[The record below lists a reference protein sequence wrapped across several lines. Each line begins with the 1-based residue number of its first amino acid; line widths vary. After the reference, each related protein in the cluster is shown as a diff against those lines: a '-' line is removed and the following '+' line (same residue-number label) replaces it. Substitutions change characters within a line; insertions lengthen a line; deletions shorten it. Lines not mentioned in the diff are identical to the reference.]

1 MTIQTAQTI
10 HKKAL
15 HLNQIGEEFTLI
27 KINNTLKL
35 QSKYYGNISSQGNKK
50 IPPMELGFI
59 RRVKNHILKHQIYA
73 NFISNFYYP
82 EDIDYVSIM
91 KHDKTVKIDNVI
103 EIDIDEAYW
112 KTAHIL
118 NVLSDHLYEEG
129 RKSNG
134 KISKLGRLISLG
146 SLAKKKII
154 YYFKGSRLMKKE
166 TQRSLTTENIWYSI
180 CKRLSDV
187 MNEAREIAGKDFI
200 MYWVDGIYIKN
211 EPELVEKIRQ
221 SFTKYGYDVKFR
233 DNLSVKYT
241 KDRVYIQDKTTNKER
256 SFFIPKKDIRKSFFS
271 DPELKEVALKYS
283 NYVSLNDNNIEP

>member
-15 HLNQIGEEFTLI
+15 HLNQLGEEFTLI

-35 QSKYYGNISSQGNKK
+35 QSNYYGNISSKGNKK

-91 KHDKTVKIDNVI
+91 KHGKSVKMDDVI

-118 NVLSDHLYEEG
+118 NVISDHLYEEG
-129 RKSNG
+129 KKSNG

-146 SLAKKKII
+146 SLAKKKTI
-154 YYFKGSRLMKKE
+154 YSFKGSRLIKKE

-187 MNEAREIAGKDFI
+187 MNEAKQIAGKDFI
-200 MYWVDGIYIKN
+200 MYWVDGIYVKN
-211 EPELVEKIRQ
+211 DPELIAKIQ
-221 SFTKYGYDVKFR
+221 KCFVKYGYDVKFR
-233 DNLSVKYT
+233 ENLSVKYT
-241 KDRVYIQDKTTNKER
+241 EDRIFVQDQTTKKER
-256 SFFIPKKDIRKSFFS
+256 SFFIPKQDIKKSSFS
-271 DPELKEVALKYS
+271 DPELKEIALKYS
-283 NYVSLNDNNIEP
+283 KFVPLKDNNEEL